1 MRRLDATQIMSV
13 VMPNKDSMNQGPM
26 LHVSAFLSNQP
37 PSRRAYR
44 LALSLAAI
52 ALLILVA
59 AAPFA
64 KTPLGKHWAFIP
76 VYESALVISDLI
88 TSMLLFG
95 QFLINRSRA
104 MLVLVCAYAFTALMA
119 AMHALSF
126 PGLFSDT
133 GLIGSAQTTAWLYM
147 FWHAGFP
154 LGVMIYTRLAGHVQM
169 PLRRVVPL
177 ALVAVGAG
185 VMLLTVMAAFGEH
198 GVLPSIM
205 NGNGYLPIMR
215 GVTSAVWV
223 LSGLAVYLLWQR
235 RKQSVLDMWLMVT
248 MCAWV
253 CDVGLSAVFNAG
265 RFDLGFY
272 AGRVFGL
279 AAGSFILCVLL
290 IENGWMYLRL
300 LDTTRELQR
309 LTTIDAL
316 TGIANRRAFDEALAG
331 EWRRAL
337 RNNNLL
343 TLLMVDVDH
352 FKLYNDHYGHVAGD
366 DCLRAVG
373 RVLGAAAQRSGEL
386 AARYGGEEFA
396 VLLPYLEMHEVMGL
410 AERIRRELAALAIPH
425 AASKVSNKVTIS
437 IGIASIRPATVLA
450 AEQGV
455 LADSGLSVNPVAL
468 VVAADEALYAAK
480 ETGRDRISLS
490 GVTGDTAL
498 AT

>member
-1 MRRLDATQIMSV
+1 MQRLDALRKKSV
-13 VMPNKDSMNQGPM
+13 VMPNRDSMLQVP
-26 LHVSAFLSNQP
+26 AFLSNQP
-37 PSRRAYR
+37 PSHREYR
-44 LALSLAAI
+44 LALSLAVV
-52 ALLILVA
+52 ALFILVV

-64 KTPLGKHWAFIP
+64 ATPLGKHWAFIP

-88 TSMLLFG
+88 TSTLLFG

-119 AMHALSF
+119 SMHALSF

-133 GLIGSAQTTAWLYM
+133 GLIGGAQTTAWLYM
-147 FWHAGFP
+147 FWHTGFP
-154 LGVMIYTRLAGHVQM
+154 LGVMAYARLGGQVRL
-169 PLRRVVPL
+169 PLRQVVPL
-177 ALVAVGAG
+177 ALVTVIAAV
-185 VMLLTVMAAFGEH
+185 VLLTAMAAFGEH

-205 NGNGYLPIMR
+205 NGNAYLPIMR
-215 GVTSAVWV
+215 GVTSTVW
-223 LSGLAVYLLWQR
+223 LMSGMAVYMLWR
-235 RKQSVLDMWLMVT
+235 RSKHSVLDMWLTVT

-253 CDVGLSAVFNAG
+253 CDVGLSTVFNAG

-272 AGRVFGL
+272 LGRVFGL
-279 AAGSFILCVLL
+279 LASSFILCVLL

-309 LTTIDAL
+309 LSALDAL
-316 TGIANRRAFDEALAG
+316 TGIANRRTFDETLAS

-337 RNNNLL
+337 RNDSQL
-343 TLLMVDVDH
+343 TLLMIDVDY

-366 DCLRAVG
+366 DCLRAVA
-373 RVLGAAAQRSGEL
+373 RVLGGVAQRSGEL

-396 VLLPYLEMHEVMGL
+396 VLLPYLEMHEVLGL
-410 AERIRRELAALAIPH
+410 AERIRHELAALAIPH
-425 AASKVSNKVTIS
+425 AASKVGNSVTIS
-437 IGIASIRPATVLA
+437 IGVASIRPAAVLA

-455 LADSGLSVNPVAL
+455 LADSGLSINPVAL

-490 GVTGDTAL
+490 GVTGDAAL
-498 AT
+498 AA